1 MKRIYFLWTLLN
13 SLFLIVFNLL
23 FFVLADIE
31 SFKSSVWI
39 SFGFIHFAYFV
50 LLLTPVLVRKSKVET
65 DYRKPLYL
73 ITGAYFLIAFLVGIT
88 FILTSPETIKVTL
101 TVQTILATLFLG
113 WLLVHLLAN
122 EHTANSIAE
131 REN

>member
-1 MKRIYFLWTLLN
+1 MNRINILWTLLN

-23 FFVLADIE
+23 FFVLGDIE
-31 SFKSSVWI
+31 SFKTSVWI

-88 FILTSPETIKVTL
+88 FILTSPETIKLTL

>member
-1 MKRIYFLWTLLN
+1 MKRIYILWTLLN

-23 FFVLADIE
+23 FFLLGDID
-31 SFKSSVWI
+31 SFNTSVWI
-39 SFGFIHFAYFV
+39 SYGFIHFAYFV

-73 ITGAYFLIAFLVGIT
+73 ITGAYFLITFLVGVT
-88 FILTSPETIKVTL
+88 FILTSTEKIKVTL
-101 TVQTILATLFLG
+101 TVQTILAALFLG

>member
-1 MKRIYFLWTLLN
+1 MKRINILWTLLN

-23 FFVLADIE
+23 FFVLGDIE
-31 SFKSSVWI
+31 SFKTSVWI
-39 SFGFIHFAYFV
+39 SYGFIHFAYFV

-65 DYRKPLYL
+65 DYRNPLYL

-88 FILTSPETIKVTL
+88 FILTSPETIQLTL

>member
-73 ITGAYFLIAFLVGIT
+73 ITGAYFLIAFLEGIT